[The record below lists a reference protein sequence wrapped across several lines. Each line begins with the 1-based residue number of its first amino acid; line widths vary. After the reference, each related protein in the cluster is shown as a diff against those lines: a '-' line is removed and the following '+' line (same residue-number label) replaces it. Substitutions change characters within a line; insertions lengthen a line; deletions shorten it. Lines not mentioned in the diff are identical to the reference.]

1 MLRKL
6 MVAATLTLG
15 ASGAFAQEAGWYGG
29 LDVGGSHLS
38 GIDVGD
44 SLDKSDTA
52 FDVNLGYRF

>member
-1 MLRKL
+1 MIMLRKL

-38 GIDVGD
+38 E
-44 SLDKSDTA
+44 STSATRSTRA
-52 FDVNLGYRF
+52 TPPST